1 MIFDKL
7 FNQSRILETAMQ
19 ATSYKNE
26 VILGNIANIDTPN
39 YKRKTVEFEGALE
52 KAINETKKTGINKM
66 NTVMPNIRVTEI
78 ENSTTLDGNSVDI
91 ETEMINFY
99 KNSSKYDVIVN
110 SVINNSNITNTVY
123 TTFK

>member
-1 MIFDKL
+1 MIFNKL

-19 ATSYKNE
+19 ATAFKNE

-52 KAINETKKTGINKM
+52 NAINETKKTGVNKM
-66 NTVMPNIRVTEI
+66 HKVMQNIKVSEVK
-78 ENSTTLDGNSVDI
+78 NQTTLDGNSVDI

-99 KNSSKYDVIVN
+99 KNSS
-110 SVINNSNITNTVY
+110 
-123 TTFK
+123 

>member
-1 MIFDKL
+1 MVFDKL
-7 FNQSRILETAMQ
+7 FNQNRILETAMQ

-52 KAINETKKTGINKM
+52 RAIEETKKTGVNQM
-66 NTVMPNIRVTEI
+66 HTVMDSIQVSEI
-78 ENSTTLDGNSVDI
+78 KNKTTLDGNSVDI

-110 SVINNSNITNTVY
+110 SAINNSNIMNTVY

>member
-1 MIFDKL
+1 MIFNKL

-19 ATSYKNE
+19 ATAFKNE

-52 KAINETKKTGINKM
+52 NAINETKKTGVNKM
-66 NTVMPNIRVTEI
+66 HKVMQNIKVSEVK
-78 ENSTTLDGNSVDI
+78 NQTTLDGNSVDI

-99 KNSSKYDVIVN
+99 KNSSKYDVIAN
-110 SVINNSNITNTVY
+110 SIMSNSNRTDTVY

>member
-1 MIFDKL
+1 MIFNKL

-19 ATSYKNE
+19 ATAFKNE

-52 KAINETKKTGINKM
+52 NAINETKKTGVNKM
-66 NTVMPNIRVTEI
+66 HKVMQNIKVSEVK
-78 ENSTTLDGNSVDI
+78 NQTTLDGNSVDI

-99 KNSSKYDVIVN
+99 KNSSKYDVIAN
-110 SVINNSNITNTVY
+110 SIMSNSNRTDTVY
-123 TTFK
+123 TAFK